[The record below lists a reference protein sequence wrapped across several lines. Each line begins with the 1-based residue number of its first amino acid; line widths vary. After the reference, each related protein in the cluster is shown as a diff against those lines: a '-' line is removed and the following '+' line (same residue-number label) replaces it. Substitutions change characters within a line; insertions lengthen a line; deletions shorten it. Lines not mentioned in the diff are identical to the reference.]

1 MTKKQIKVMDT
12 SFRDGFQSIYGAKVL
27 VDDFIP
33 ALKAAVDAGIRHFE
47 TAGGARFQAPI
58 FFCNEN
64 AFETMDKIR
73 EAVGLDVTLQSLA
86 RGVNVVGL
94 NSQPRDVIDL
104 HAKMFAK
111 HGVNVIRNFDALN
124 DVNNLIDSANSIKKY
139 GLKHEVTITM
149 MELPYGCEGAHD
161 VAFYERVLRNILDS
175 GLPFDSLAFKDA
187 SGTSNPRKVYATV
200 KMARELLGQDAHIRF
215 HSHETAGTGL
225 AAYLAALEGG
235 ADGIDL
241 AMKPVSGG
249 TGQPDIISMWHALK
263 GTEYDLGIDIKKVME
278 TEEIFKECMK
288 DYPISPISLAVNPIL
303 IQAPLPGGATATTV
317 NQLKDMGML
326 DKFPKLIANM
336 KEVVER
342 GGYATSVTPVSQFY
356 AQQSFLNA
364 ITEHPWEKAN
374 AGYAQMLLGYF
385 GKTPCEPDPE
395 LVKWAEEKLTE
406 DARSKAKKGIED
418 KIKSEH
424 PDYSEEQLTAEVNK
438 ELEQIKVEPTT
449 EKVVDINEK
458 DPEKG
463 VEAAKKRLEAA
474 GLLVT
479 DENLFIAAACKDGNV
494 DKGIDFLLGKG
505 VVSVDKSANKAKAET
520 SSTANSDGCTVTV
533 NGKKY
538 AVKFNGD
545 KAVVNGKEYS
555 VDVKDGIEEVASN
568 AGSGEGTEV
577 KAPMP
582 GAVLRVLKSVGD
594 TVEENEEIVVIEAMK
609 METPIKAPVAGTIN
623 SISVAQGDKVQTGQ
637 VMATIG

>member
-1 MTKKQIKVMDT
+1 MAKKLIKVMDT

-33 ALKAAVDAGIRHFE
+33 ALQAAVNAGLTHFE

-73 EAVGLDVTLQSLA
+73 AAVGPDVKLQSLA

-94 NSQPRDVIDL
+94 NSQSRDIIDL

-139 GLKHEVTITM
+139 GLQHEVTITM

-161 VAFYERVLRNILDS
+161 VDFYEKVLRNILDS
-175 GLPFDSLAFKDA
+175 GIPFDSLAFKDA
-187 SGTSNPRKVYATV
+187 SGTSTPRKVYETV
-200 KMARELLGQDAHIRF
+200 KRTREILGADAHIRF

-225 AAYLAALEGG
+225 AAYLAALDGG

-249 TGQPDIISMWHALK
+249 TGQPDIISMWHALR
-263 GTEYDLGIDIKKVME
+263 GTEYDLGLDIQKIME

-326 DKFPKLIANM
+326 DKFPELIKHM
-336 KEVVER
+336 KEVVAR
-342 GGYATSVTPVSQFY
+342 GGFGTSVTPVSQFY
-356 AQQSFLNA
+356 AQQAFLN
-364 ITEHPWEKAN
+364 TVSEPWSQVN
-374 AGYAQMLLGYF
+374 PGYGKMLLGYF

-395 LVKWAEEKLTE
+395 LVKWASEKL
-406 DARSKAKKGIED
+406 G
-418 KIKSEH
+418 
-424 PDYSEEQLTAEVNK
+424 L
-438 ELEQIKVEPTT
+438 EPTT
-449 EKVVDINEK
+449 EKVVDINDR

-463 VEAAKKRLEAA
+463 VKAAEERLKAA
-474 GLLVT
+474 GLPVN
-479 DENLFIAAACKDGNV
+479 DENVFIAAACKDAKE
-494 DKGIDFLLGKG
+494 DKGINFLLGKG
-505 VVSVDKSANKAKAET
+505 VISVNKKSASAQTEAQNDD
-520 SSTANSDGCTVTV
+520 SSNGYTVTV

-538 AVKFNGD
+538 AVALEGN
-545 KAVVNGKEYS
+545 KATVNGKLYDF
-555 VDVKDGIEEVASN
+555 DVKSGIDAVSAPAGDGQPI
-568 AGSGEGTEV
+568 
-577 KAPMP
+577 KAALP
-582 GAVLRVLKSVGD
+582 GVVLKVLVAVNDSVAEGD
-594 TVEENEEIVVIEAMK
+594 VIAVVEAMK
-609 METPIKAPVAGTIN
+609 METEIKSPVSGTVT
-623 SISVAQGDKVQTGQ
+623 SVEIEVGSKVKNGDVLVT
-637 VMATIG
+637 VA

>member
-33 ALKAAVDAGIRHFE
+33 ALQAAVAAGINHFE

-73 EAVGLDVTLQSLA
+73 AAVGPDVKLQSLS

-124 DVNNLIDSANSIKKY
+124 DVNNLIDSANSIKKH
-139 GLKHEVTITM
+139 GLQHEVTITM
-149 MELPYGCEGAHD
+149 MELPFGCEGAHD
-161 VAFYERVLRNILDS
+161 VAFYEKVLRNILDA
-175 GLPFDSLAFKDA
+175 GIPFDSLAFKDA
-187 SGTSNPRKVYATV
+187 SGTSNPRKVYETV
-200 KMARELLGQDAHIRF
+200 KMAREILGQDAHIRF

-225 AAYLAALEGG
+225 AAYLAALDGG

-263 GTEYDLGIDIKKVME
+263 GTDYDLGLDIKKVME

-288 DYPISPISLAVNPIL
+288 DYPLDPISLAVNPIL

-326 DKFPKLIANM
+326 DKFPAVIAAM
-336 KEVVER
+336 KECVER
-342 GGYATSVTPVSQFY
+342 GGFATSVTPVSQFY
-356 AQQSFLNA
+356 AQQAFLNA
-364 ITEHPWEKAN
+364 VQGPWVQAN
-374 AGYAQMLLGYF
+374 PGYAKMLLGYF

-395 LVKWAEEKLTE
+395 LVKWAEEKLNM
-406 DARSKAKKGIED
+406 
-418 KIKSEH
+418 
-424 PDYSEEQLTAEVNK
+424 Q
-438 ELEQIKVEPTT
+438 PTT
-449 EKVVDINEK
+449 EKVVDLNEK

-463 VEAAKKRLEAA
+463 LKAAEARLKAA
-474 GLLVT
+474 GLPVT

-505 VVSVDKSANKAKAET
+505 VVSVNKNAAKQAQAE
-520 SSTANSDGCTVTV
+520 SCVSSDGCTVTV
-533 NGKKY
+533 NGNKY
-538 AVKFNGD
+538 AVKLQNG
-545 KAVVNGKEYS
+545 KAVVNGKEYT
-555 VDVKDGIEEVASN
+555 VAVKDGIEETSVA
-568 AGSGEGTEV
+568 AGEGVEV

-582 GAVLRVLKSVGD
+582 GAILRVGKSVGD
-594 TVEENEEIVVIEAMK
+594 TVEENEEILVIEAMK
-609 METPIKAPVAGTIN
+609 METPIKSPRAGRIT
-623 SISVAQGDKVQTGQ
+623 SLTVSQGDKIATGQ
-637 VMATIG
+637 VMATVG

>member
-1 MTKKQIKVMDT
+1 MSKKLIKVMDT

-33 ALKAAVDAGIRHFE
+33 ALQAAVNAGLMHFE

-73 EAVGLDVTLQSLA
+73 AAVGPDVKLQSLA

-94 NSQPRDVIDL
+94 NSQSRDVIDL

-124 DVNNLIDSANSIKKY
+124 DVNNLIDSANSIKKH
-139 GLKHEVTITM
+139 GLQHEVTITM

-161 VAFYERVLRNILDS
+161 ADFYEKVLRNILDA
-175 GLPFDSLAFKDA
+175 GIPFDSLAFKDA
-187 SGTSNPRKVYATV
+187 SGTSNPRKVYETV
-200 KMARELLGQDAHIRF
+200 RRTREILGADAHIRF

-263 GTEYDLGIDIKKVME
+263 GTEYDLGLDIKKIME

-288 DYPISPISLAVNPIL
+288 DYPMSPISLAVNPIL

-317 NQLKDMGML
+317 NQLKDMGLL
-326 DKFPKLIANM
+326 DKFPKVIENM

-342 GGYATSVTPVSQFY
+342 GGFATSVTPVSQFY

-364 ITEHPWEKAN
+364 ISANPWDQAN
-374 AGYAQMLLGYF
+374 PGYAKMLLGYF

-395 LVKWAEEKLTE
+395 LVKWASEKTGL
-406 DARSKAKKGIED
+406 
-418 KIKSEH
+418 
-424 PDYSEEQLTAEVNK
+424 Q
-438 ELEQIKVEPTT
+438 PTT
-449 EKVVDINEK
+449 EKVVDINDR

-463 VEAAKKRLEAA
+463 VEAAKQRLEAA
-474 GLLVT
+474 GLPVT
-479 DENLFIAAACKDGNV
+479 DENLFIAAACKDGNL

-505 VVSVDKSANKAKAET
+505 TVSVNKKSAEQQAESASND
-520 SSTANSDGCTVTV
+520 SSNGYTITV

-538 AVKFNGD
+538 AVALEGK
-545 KAVVNGKEYS
+545 KATVNGKLYDF
-555 VDVKDGIEEVASN
+555 DVKNGIEATP
-568 AGSGEGTEV
+568 APAGEGTPV
-577 KAPMP
+577 KAALP
-582 GAVLRVLKSVGD
+582 GVVLKVLVSNGD
-594 TVEENEEIVVIEAMK
+594 TIQEGDVLLVVEAMK
-609 METPIKAPVAGTIN
+609 METEIKSPVSGTVSSVDVELGSKVKTGDVLV
-623 SISVAQGDKVQTGQ
+623 SIV
-637 VMATIG
+637 

>member
-1 MTKKQIKVMDT
+1 MTKQIKVMDT
-12 SFRDGFQSIYGAKVL
+12 SFRDGFQSIFGAKVL
-27 VDDFIP
+27 VEDFIP
-33 ALKAAVDAGIRHFE
+33 ALQAAVDAGLRHFE

-73 EAVGLDVTLQSLA
+73 AAVGPDVVLQSLA

-139 GLKHEVTITM
+139 GLRHEVTITM

-161 VAFYERVLRNILDS
+161 ADFYERVLRNILDA
-175 GLPFDSLAFKDA
+175 GIPFDSLAFKDA
-187 SGTSNPRKVYATV
+187 SGTSNPRKVYETV
-200 KMARELLGQDAHIRF
+200 RRTREILGQDAHIRF

-263 GTEYDLGIDIKKVME
+263 GTEYELGLDIKKIME

-342 GGYATSVTPVSQFY
+342 GGFATSVTPVSQFY

-364 ITEHPWEKAN
+364 ITEHPWEQAN
-374 AGYAQMLLGYF
+374 PGYAKMLLGYF

-395 LVKWAEEKLTE
+395 LVKWAEEKTGLQ
-406 DARSKAKKGIED
+406 
-418 KIKSEH
+418 
-424 PDYSEEQLTAEVNK
+424 PTA
-438 ELEQIKVEPTT
+438 

-463 VEAAKKRLEAA
+463 VEAAKKRLEEA
-474 GLLVT
+474 GLPAT
-479 DENLFIAAACKDGNV
+479 EENIFIAAACKDGNV

-505 VVSVDKSANKAKAET
+505 QVSVNKVSAAQQNANASASQSGEYTVKVNGKAYAVKLDGDKKA
-520 SSTANSDGCTVTV
+520 TV
-533 NGKKY
+533 NGKTY
-538 AVKFNGD
+538 D
-545 KAVVNGKEYS
+545 I
-555 VDVKDGIEEVASN
+555 DVKAGIEAKASASTGDGEEIK
-568 AGSGEGTEV
+568 AGL
-577 KAPMP
+577 P
-582 GAVLRVLKSVGD
+582 GNVLRIEVSEGQDVAEGDVLLVM
-594 TVEENEEIVVIEAMK
+594 EAMK
-609 METPIKAPVAGTIN
+609 METEVKAPKAGIVQ
-623 SISVAQGDKVQTGQ
+623 SILVSQGDKVVTGQ
-637 VMATIG
+637 ALVTIG

>member
-1 MTKKQIKVMDT
+1 MDT

-27 VDDFIP
+27 VEDFIP
-33 ALKAAVDAGIRHFE
+33 ALQSAVGAGLKHFE

-64 AFETMDKIR
+64 GFETMDKIR
-73 EAVGLDVTLQSLA
+73 EAVGPDVKLQSLA

-94 NSQPRDVIDL
+94 NSQPRDIIDL

-111 HGVNVIRNFDALN
+111 HGVNVVRNFDALN
-124 DVNNLIDSANSIKKY
+124 DVNNLVDSANSIKKY
-139 GLKHEVTITM
+139 GMQHEVTITM

-161 VAFYERVLRNILDS
+161 VAFYEKVLRNILDS

-200 KMARELLGQDAHIRF
+200 KMARELLGPDAHIRF

-263 GTEYDLGIDIKKVME
+263 GTEYDLGIDIKKIME

-342 GGYATSVTPVSQFY
+342 GGFATSVTPVSQFY

-374 AGYAQMLLGYF
+374 PGYAKMLLGYF

-395 LVKWAEEKLTE
+395 LVKWAEEKI
-406 DARSKAKKGIED
+406 GM
-418 KIKSEH
+418 
-424 PDYSEEQLTAEVNK
+424 Q
-438 ELEQIKVEPTT
+438 PTT

-474 GLLVT
+474 GLPTT
-479 DENLFIAAACKDGNV
+479 DENIFISAACKDGNV
-494 DKGIDFLLGKG
+494 DKGIEFLLGKG
-505 VVSVDKSANKAKAET
+505 KVSVNKTANKEAAPAAQA
-520 SSTANSDGCTVTV
+520 SSSGEYTVKVNGKNYAVKLEGDTATV
-533 NGKKY
+533 NGKSY
-538 AVKFNGD
+538 DINVK
-545 KAVVNGKEYS
+545 A
-555 VDVKDGIEEVASN
+555 GIEHKASSGSAAGEEVKTALPGNILRIEVEEGDEVA
-568 AGSGEGTEV
+568 EGD
-577 KAPMP
+577 
-582 GAVLRVLKSVGD
+582 VL
-594 TVEENEEIVVIEAMK
+594 VVVEAMK
-609 METPIKAPVAGTIN
+609 METEIKSPKAGTVNAIE
-623 SISVAQGDKVQTGQ
+623 VAQGDKIVTGQ
-637 VMATIG
+637 TLVVIG

>member
-1 MTKKQIKVMDT
+1 MTKLIKVMDT
-12 SFRDGFQSIYGAKVL
+12 SFRDGFQSIFGAKVL
-27 VDDFIP
+27 VEDFIP
-33 ALKAAVDAGIRHFE
+33 ALQSAVGAGLKHFE

-73 EAVGLDVTLQSLA
+73 EAVGPDVKLQSLA

-104 HAKMFAK
+104 HAKTFAK

-139 GLKHEVTITM
+139 GLQHEVTITM

-161 VAFYERVLRNILDS
+161 VAFYERVLRSILDS

-200 KMARELLGQDAHIRF
+200 KMAREILGKDAHIRF

-263 GTEYDLGIDIKKVME
+263 GTEYDLGLDIKKIME

-288 DYPISPISLAVNPIL
+288 DYPLSPISLAVNPIL

-342 GGYATSVTPVSQFY
+342 GGFATSVTPVSQFY

-364 ITEHPWEKAN
+364 ITEQPWEQAN
-374 AGYAQMLLGYF
+374 PGYAKMLLGYF

-395 LVKWAEEKLTE
+395 LVKWAEEKTGL
-406 DARSKAKKGIED
+406 
-418 KIKSEH
+418 
-424 PDYSEEQLTAEVNK
+424 Q
-438 ELEQIKVEPTT
+438 PTT
-449 EKVVDINEK
+449 EKVVDLNEK

-463 VEAAKKRLEAA
+463 IEAAKKRLEAA
-474 GLLVT
+474 GLPIT
-479 DENLFIAAACKDGNV
+479 DENLFIACACKDGNV

-505 VVSVDKSANKAKAET
+505 QISVNKVKADAQKPAAGSNASGEYTVKVNGKAYSVKLDGDNKA
-520 SSTANSDGCTVTV
+520 TV
-533 NGKKY
+533 NGKAY
-538 AVKFNGD
+538 D
-545 KAVVNGKEYS
+545 I
-555 VDVKDGIEEVASN
+555 DVQAGIESKSAASASEGEEIK
-568 AGSGEGTEV
+568 AGL
-577 KAPMP
+577 P
-582 GAVLRVLKSVGD
+582 GNVLRIEVSEGDSVAEGDVLLVM
-594 TVEENEEIVVIEAMK
+594 EAMK
-609 METPIKAPVAGTIN
+609 METEVKAPKAGTVTAILV
-623 SISVAQGDKVQTGQ
+623 SQGDKVVTGQ
-637 VMATIG
+637 GLVVLG

>member
-1 MTKKQIKVMDT
+1 MSKKLIKVMDT
-12 SFRDGFQSIYGAKVL
+12 SFRDGFQSIFGAKVL
-27 VDDFIP
+27 VDDFVP
-33 ALKAAVDAGIRHFE
+33 ALQAAVGAGIKHFE

-73 EAVGLDVTLQSLA
+73 AAVGPDVKLQSLA

-111 HGVNVIRNFDALN
+111 HGVNVVRNFDALN
-124 DVNNLIDSANSIKKY
+124 DVNNLIDSANSIKKH
-139 GLKHEVTITM
+139 GMQHEVTITM

-187 SGTSNPRKVYATV
+187 SGTSNPRKVYETV

-225 AAYLAALEGG
+225 AAYLAALDGG

-263 GTEYDLGIDIKKVME
+263 GTEYDLGLDIQKIME

-288 DYPISPISLAVNPIL
+288 DYPLDPISLAVNPIL

-326 DKFPKLIANM
+326 DKFPALIKSM
-336 KEVVER
+336 KECVER
-342 GGYATSVTPVSQFY
+342 GGFATSVTPVSQFY
-356 AQQSFLNA
+356 AQQAFLNA
-364 ITEHPWEKAN
+364 TQGDWKVAN
-374 AGYAQMLLGYF
+374 PGYAKMLLGYF

-395 LVKWAEEKLTE
+395 LVKWAEEKMNM
-406 DARSKAKKGIED
+406 A
-418 KIKSEH
+418 
-424 PDYSEEQLTAEVNK
+424 
-438 ELEQIKVEPTT
+438 PTT

-474 GLLVT
+474 GLPVT

-494 DKGIDFLLGKG
+494 DKGVDFLLGKG
-505 VVSVDKSANKAKAET
+505 VVSVNKTANKTAAAPAPQA
-520 SSTANSDGCTVTV
+520 SSTGEYTIKV
-533 NGKKY
+533 NGKNY
-538 AVKFNGD
+538 AVKLDGD
-545 KAVVNGKEYS
+545 NKAIVNGKTY
-555 VDVKDGIEEVASN
+555 DIGVKAGIEGVNKGSN
-568 AGSGEGTEV
+568 SGEGEEV
-577 KAPMP
+577 KAALP
-582 GAVLRVLKSVGD
+582 GNVLRIEVSEGD
-594 TVEENEEIVVIEAMK
+594 SVEEGDVLIVVEAMK
-609 METPIKAPVAGTIN
+609 METEIKAPKAGIVN
-623 SISVAQGDKVQTGQ
+623 EILVAQGDKIVTGQ
-637 VMATIG
+637 ALVVLG

>member
-1 MTKKQIKVMDT
+1 MSKKLIKVMDT

-33 ALKAAVDAGIRHFE
+33 ALQAAVGAGLKHFE

-64 AFETMDKIR
+64 AFDTMDKIR
-73 EAVGLDVTLQSLA
+73 AAVGPDVKLQSLA

-94 NSQPRDVIDL
+94 NSQPRDIIDL

-111 HGVNVIRNFDALN
+111 HGVNVVRNFDALN
-124 DVNNLIDSANSIKKY
+124 DVNNLVDSANSIKKY
-139 GLKHEVTITM
+139 GMQHEVTITM

-187 SGTSNPRKVYATV
+187 SGTSHPRKVYETV

-225 AAYLAALEGG
+225 AAYLAALDGG

-263 GTEYDLGIDIKKVME
+263 GTEYDLGLDIKKIME

-342 GGYATSVTPVSQFY
+342 GGFATSVTPVSQFY

-364 ITEHPWEKAN
+364 ITPEPWQQAN
-374 AGYAQMLLGYF
+374 PGYAKMLLGYF

-395 LVKWAEEKLTE
+395 LVKWAQEKV
-406 DARSKAKKGIED
+406 GM
-418 KIKSEH
+418 
-424 PDYSEEQLTAEVNK
+424 
-438 ELEQIKVEPTT
+438 EPTT

-463 VEAAKKRLEAA
+463 IEAAKKRLEEA
-474 GLLVT
+474 GLPTT
-479 DENLFIAAACKDGNV
+479 DENIFISAACKDGNV
-494 DKGIDFLLGKG
+494 DKGIEFLLGKG
-505 VVSVDKSANKAKAET
+505 QVSVNKTANKEAAPAAQA
-520 SSTANSDGCTVTV
+520 SSTGEYTVKVNGKNYAVKLEGDKATV
-533 NGKKY
+533 NGKSY
-538 AVKFNGD
+538 DVNVK
-545 KAVVNGKEYS
+545 A
-555 VDVKDGIEEVASN
+555 GIETKAAS
-568 AGSGEGTEV
+568 SGDGEEV
-577 KAPMP
+577 KAGLP
-582 GAVLRVLKSVGD
+582 GNVLRIEVSEGDEVAEGDVLL
-594 TVEENEEIVVIEAMK
+594 VVEAMK
-609 METPIKAPVAGTIN
+609 METEIKSPKAGTVQ
-623 SISVAQGDKVQTGQ
+623 SILVAQGDKVVSGQ
-637 VMATIG
+637 ALVTLG

>member
-1 MTKKQIKVMDT
+1 MTKLIKVMDT

-27 VDDFIP
+27 VEDFIP
-33 ALKAAVDAGIRHFE
+33 ALQSAVGAGLKHFE

-64 AFETMDKIR
+64 GFETMDKIR
-73 EAVGLDVTLQSLA
+73 AAVGPDVKLQSLA

-94 NSQPRDVIDL
+94 NSQPRDIIDL

-111 HGVNVIRNFDALN
+111 HGVNVVRNFDALN
-124 DVNNLIDSANSIKKY
+124 DVNNLVDSANSIKKY
-139 GLKHEVTITM
+139 GMQHEVTITM

-187 SGTSNPRKVYATV
+187 SGTSNPRKVYETV

-225 AAYLAALEGG
+225 AAYLAALDGG

-263 GTEYDLGIDIKKVME
+263 GTEYDLGLDIKKIME

-342 GGYATSVTPVSQFY
+342 GGFATSVTPVSQFY

-364 ITEHPWEKAN
+364 ITPEPWQQAN
-374 AGYAQMLLGYF
+374 PGYAKMLLGYF

-395 LVKWAEEKLTE
+395 LVKWAEEKI
-406 DARSKAKKGIED
+406 GM
-418 KIKSEH
+418 
-424 PDYSEEQLTAEVNK
+424 
-438 ELEQIKVEPTT
+438 EPTT

-458 DPEKG
+458 DPDKG
-463 VEAAKKRLEAA
+463 IEAAKKRLEEA
-474 GLLVT
+474 GLPTT
-479 DENLFIAAACKDGNV
+479 DENIFISAACKDGNV
-494 DKGIDFLLGKG
+494 DKGIEFLLGKG
-505 VVSVDKSANKAKAET
+505 KVSVNKTANKET
-520 SSTANSDGCTVTV
+520 ASAAQASSTGEYTVKVNGKNYAVKLDGDKATV
-533 NGKKY
+533 NGKAY
-538 AVKFNGD
+538 DINVK
-545 KAVVNGKEYS
+545 A
-555 VDVKDGIEEVASN
+555 GIEQKASS
-568 AGSGEGTEV
+568 GSAEGEEV
-577 KAPMP
+577 KAALP
-582 GAVLRVLKSVGD
+582 GNVLRLE
-594 TVEENEEIVVIEAMK
+594 VEEGDEVAEGDVLLVVEAMK
-609 METPIKAPVAGTIN
+609 METEVKSPKAGTVQAIE
-623 SISVAQGDKVQTGQ
+623 VAQGDKIITGQ
-637 VMATIG
+637 TLVVIG

>member
-1 MTKKQIKVMDT
+1 MSKKLIKVMDT
-12 SFRDGFQSIYGAKVL
+12 SFRDGFQSIFGAKVL
-27 VDDFIP
+27 VEDFIP
-33 ALKAAVDAGIRHFE
+33 ALQAAVDAGIKHFE

-73 EAVGLDVTLQSLA
+73 AAVGPDVKLQSLA

-111 HGVNVIRNFDALN
+111 HGVNVVRNFDALN
-124 DVNNLIDSANSIKKY
+124 DVNNLVDSANSIKKY
-139 GLKHEVTITM
+139 GMQHEVTITM

-161 VAFYERVLRNILDS
+161 VAFYEKVLRNILDS

-187 SGTSNPRKVYATV
+187 SGTSNPRKVYETV
-200 KMARELLGQDAHIRF
+200 KMARETLGSDAHIRF

-225 AAYLAALEGG
+225 AAYLAALDGG

-263 GTEYDLGIDIKKVME
+263 GTEYDLGLDIKKIME
-278 TEEIFKECMK
+278 TEEIFKDCMK

-342 GGYATSVTPVSQFY
+342 GGFATSVTPVSQFY

-364 ITEHPWEKAN
+364 ISEHPWEKAN
-374 AGYAQMLLGYF
+374 PGYAKMLLGYF

-395 LVKWAEEKLTE
+395 LVKWAEEQTGL
-406 DARSKAKKGIED
+406 
-418 KIKSEH
+418 
-424 PDYSEEQLTAEVNK
+424 Q
-438 ELEQIKVEPTT
+438 PTT
-449 EKVVDINEK
+449 EKVVDLNEK

-463 VEAAKKRLEAA
+463 IKAAEERLKAA
-474 GLLVT
+474 GLPVT
-479 DENLFIAAACKDGNV
+479 DENLFIACACKDGNV

-505 VVSVDKSANKAKAET
+505 KVSVNKVSADSAPKAEGNDT
-520 SSTANSDGCTVTV
+520 NGYTVTV

-538 AVKFNGD
+538 AVALEGG
-545 KAVVNGKEYS
+545 KAVVNGKLYDFS
-555 VDVKDGIEEVASN
+555 VKNGIEAKAAST
-568 AGSGEGTEV
+568 EGTPV
-577 KAPMP
+577 KAALP
-582 GAVLRVLKSVGD
+582 GNVLKVLVSEGD
-594 TVEENEEIVVIEAMK
+594 TISEGDVIAVVEAMK
-609 METPIKAPVAGTIN
+609 METEIKSPVSGTVK
-623 SISVAQGDKVQTGQ
+623 SVEIEVGNKVQNGQ
-637 VMATIG
+637 VLVTIG

>member
-1 MTKKQIKVMDT
+1 MSKKLIKVMDT
-12 SFRDGFQSIYGAKVL
+12 SFRDGFQSVYGAKVL

-33 ALKAAVDAGIRHFE
+33 ALQAAVAAGINHFE

-73 EAVGLDVTLQSLA
+73 AAVGPDVKLQSLA

-124 DVNNLIDSANSIKKY
+124 DVNNLIDSANSIKKH
-139 GLKHEVTITM
+139 GLQHEVTITM

-187 SGTSNPRKVYATV
+187 SGTSNPRKVYETV
-200 KMARELLGQDAHIRF
+200 KMAREILGQDAHIRF

-241 AMKPVSGG
+241 SMKPVSGG
-249 TGQPDIISMWHALK
+249 TAQPDIISMWHALK
-263 GTEYDLGIDIKKVME
+263 GTDYDLGLDIKKIME

-288 DYPISPISLAVNPIL
+288 DYPIDPISLAVNPIL

-336 KEVVER
+336 KECVER
-342 GGYATSVTPVSQFY
+342 GGFATSVTPVSQFY

-364 ITEHPWEKAN
+364 ISETPWEKAN
-374 AGYAQMLLGYF
+374 PGYAKMLLGYF

-395 LVKWAEEKLTE
+395 LVKWAEEKTGL
-406 DARSKAKKGIED
+406 K
-418 KIKSEH
+418 
-424 PDYSEEQLTAEVNK
+424 
-438 ELEQIKVEPTT
+438 PTT
-449 EKVVDINEK
+449 EKVVDLNDK

-463 VEAAKKRLEAA
+463 LKAAEERLKAA
-474 GLLVT
+474 GLPVT

-505 VVSVDKSANKAKAET
+505 KVSVNKKSAAAAAAPVE
-520 SSTANSDGCTVTV
+520 AAADGGYTVSV

-538 AVKFNGD
+538 AVKVEGD
-545 KAVVNGKEYS
+545 KAVVNGKSY
-555 VDVKDGIEEVASN
+555 DINVKAGIETAS
-568 AGSGEGTEV
+568 ASSAGEGTPI
-577 KAPMP
+577 KTGLP
-582 GAVLRVLKSVGD
+582 GNVLRLLVSEGDSVAEGD
-594 TVEENEEIVVIEAMK
+594 VVAVIEAMK
-609 METPIKAPVAGTIN
+609 METEIKSTVAGTVK
-623 SISVAQGDKVQTGQ
+623 SIDVEAGDKVQAGQ
-637 VMATIG
+637 VLVTVG